1 MTLIKSKGWPATR
14 LRRLRA
20 TPQLRALVRESNFTA
35 AQLILPC
42 FVKEAAKKPEPISS
56 MPGVVRHSLK
66 SLAEEAKQAE
76 KLGIGAILLFGIP
89 SKKDAHGSQAD
100 EESGVVQEAVRTVK
114 RAAPKLAVITDV
126 CLCEYT
132 NHGHCGIL
140 TSGKQ
145 RVLPLSPPTPTVLAD
160 AARSGKAS
168 GCGKRMPHHGPL
180 AFGSRHPLTSYV
192 DNDST
197 LKRLA
202 AVALSHAKA
211 GADMV
216 APSAMMDGQVRIIRR
231 MLDENG
237 YESLPILAYAAKYS
251 SAFYGPFRGAVGSA
265 PQFGD
270 RAAYQMDPHNVDEAL
285 REVALDIEEG
295 ADIVMVKPGYAYLDV
310 VRVIKERF
318 HWPLAIYQVSGEYA
332 MVKAAAARGWLD
344 GDRAFKELVASA
356 RRAGADLVITYE
368 AVSLAKQL

>member
-1 MTLIKSKGWPATR
+1 MKAPSIIVSKGWPITR

-42 FVKEAAKKPEPISS
+42 FVKEGAKKPEPIAS

-66 SLAEEAKQAE
+66 SLAEEARRAE
-76 KLGIGAILLFGIP
+76 KLGIGAVLLFGIP
-89 SKKDAHGSQAD
+89 AKKDSYGSQAD
-100 EESGVVQEAVRTVK
+100 DESGIVQEAVRAVK

-132 NHGHCGIL
+132 DHGHCGIL
-140 TSGKQ
+140 KEKQ
-145 RVLPLSPPTPTVLAD
+145 
-160 AARSGKAS
+160 
-168 GCGKRMPHHGPL
+168 
-180 AFGSRHPLTSYV
+180 V

-216 APSAMMDGQVRIIRR
+216 APSAMMDGQVRAIRGT
-231 MLDENG
+231 LDENG
-237 YESLPILAYAAKYS
+237 YEHLPILAYAAKYS
-251 SAFYGPFRGAVGSA
+251 SAFYGPFRDAADST

-270 RAAYQMDPHNVDEAL
+270 RTAYQMDPHNVDEAL

-295 ADIVMVKPGYAYLDV
+295 ADIVMVKPALAYLDV

-332 MVKAAAARGWLD
+332 MVKAAAARGWID
-344 GDRAFKELVASA
+344 GQRAFKELVTSA

-368 AVSLAKQL
+368 AMALAKQL